1 MTQQQTDQ
9 WNMTKTDVL
18 RMVDKL
24 GRPLDDEIVDTV
36 VALQMLGI
44 HTTASCSGHIDRVT
58 GGPYVVFSAPEA
70 NPLEEAYLKI
80 ARPADPEYK
89 SLRNRAVHL
98 NLKERQRLFP
108 PLEEFYVNRPVKY
121 MNRLIITR
129 VGPEG
134 SKLKCQG
141 AEMSHLLDDQGR
153 QSLLAEH
160 QAEMRAFTDYL
171 RQRIG

>member
-70 NPLEEAYLKI
+70 NPLEE
-80 ARPADPEYK
+80 
-89 SLRNRAVHL
+89 
-98 NLKERQRLFP
+98 
-108 PLEEFYVNRPVKY
+108 FYVNRPVKY